1 MPLCLT
7 VLNCL
12 LFYFEQIQLPCTS
25 SLSFKHVDVHVCIKD
40 VNAFFD
46 DLIFSYN
53 QLNNL
58 FFLLSF
64 DSHLCKPNVSG
75 MVLAISSKWL
85 RHLDTA
91 MQLYMYIE
99 TSFCFLVQRSVIE
112 QPFLS
117 YRDIKPGELV
127 KVRWLL
133 ALGRFSFLLCRGGG
147 LFSFPL
153 SPLKWSLFALYMK
166 TSSKLLAVGGQ
177 RVHYASAIG

>member
-1 MPLCLT
+1 MQLLEYVTTFMPLSLT
-7 VLNCL
+7 VLDFF

-46 DLIFSYN
+46 DLIFSCN

-58 FFLLSF
+58 FF
-64 DSHLCKPNVSG
+64 SHFFFIHICANLTSVNGSCNIFKMN
-75 MVLAISSKWL
+75 KT
-85 RHLDTA
+85 DTA

-99 TSFCFLVQRSVIE
+99 TSFYFLVQRSVIE

-127 KVRWLL
+127 KVR
-133 ALGRFSFLLCRGGG
+133 
-147 LFSFPL
+147 
-153 SPLKWSLFALYMK
+153 
-166 TSSKLLAVGGQ
+166 
-177 RVHYASAIG
+177 

>member
-1 MPLCLT
+1 MQLLEYVTTFMPLSLT
-7 VLNCL
+7 VLDFF

-25 SLSFKHVDVHVCIKD
+25 SLSFKHIDVHVCIKD

-46 DLIFSYN
+46 DLIFSCN

-64 DSHLCKPNVSG
+64 DSHLCKPNVSE
-75 MVLAISSKWL
+75 MVLSISSKWL

-133 ALGRFSFLLCRGGG
+133 ALGRFSFLLCRVVVF
-147 LFSFPL
+147 FSTLPTQVVVIC
-153 SPLKWSLFALYMK
+153 SLHEDF
-166 TSSKLLAVGGQ
+166 
-177 RVHYASAIG
+177 

>member
-1 MPLCLT
+1 MLMLS
-7 VLNCL
+7 LM
-12 LFYFEQIQLPCTS
+12 I
-25 SLSFKHVDVHVCIKD
+25 LSFLAISSVT
-40 VNAFFD
+40 FF
-46 DLIFSYN
+46 FS
-53 QLNNL
+53 
-58 FFLLSF
+58 FLF
-64 DSHLCKPNVSG
+64 DSHLCKLNVSE

-133 ALGRFSFLLCRGGG
+133 ALGRFSFLLCRVVVF
-147 LFSFPL
+147 FSTLPTQVA
-153 SPLKWSLFALYMK
+153 LFALYMK

-177 RVHYASAIG
+177 RVHYASAIE

>member
-1 MPLCLT
+1 MLMLS
-7 VLNCL
+7 LM
-12 LFYFEQIQLPCTS
+12 I
-25 SLSFKHVDVHVCIKD
+25 LSFLAISSVT
-40 VNAFFD
+40 FF
-46 DLIFSYN
+46 FS
-53 QLNNL
+53 
-58 FFLLSF
+58 FLF
-64 DSHLCKPNVSG
+64 DSHLCKPNVSE

-133 ALGRFSFLLCRGGG
+133 ALGRFSFLLCRVVVF
-147 LFSFPL
+147 FSTLPTQVA
-153 SPLKWSLFALYMK
+153 LFALYMK

-177 RVHYASAIG
+177 RVHYASAIE

>member
-1 MPLCLT
+1 MLMLS
-7 VLNCL
+7 LM
-12 LFYFEQIQLPCTS
+12 I
-25 SLSFKHVDVHVCIKD
+25 LSFLAISSVT
-40 VNAFFD
+40 FF
-46 DLIFSYN
+46 FS
-53 QLNNL
+53 
-58 FFLLSF
+58 FLF
-64 DSHLCKPNVSG
+64 DSHLCKLNVSE

-133 ALGRFSFLLCRGGG
+133 ALGRFSFLLCRGVVF
-147 LFSFPL
+147 FSTLPTQVA
-153 SPLKWSLFALYMK
+153 LFALYMK

-177 RVHYASAIG
+177 RVHYASAIE

>member
-1 MPLCLT
+1 MLMLS
-7 VLNCL
+7 LM
-12 LFYFEQIQLPCTS
+12 I
-25 SLSFKHVDVHVCIKD
+25 LSFLAISSVT
-40 VNAFFD
+40 FF
-46 DLIFSYN
+46 FP
-53 QLNNL
+53 
-58 FFLLSF
+58 FLF
-64 DSHLCKPNVSG
+64 DSHLCKPNVSE

-133 ALGRFSFLLCRGGG
+133 ALGRFSFLLCRVVVF
-147 LFSFPL
+147 FSTLPTQVA
-153 SPLKWSLFALYMK
+153 LFALYMK

-177 RVHYASAIG
+177 RVHYASAIE

>member
-1 MPLCLT
+1 M
-7 VLNCL
+7 
-12 LFYFEQIQLPCTS
+12 PCTS
-25 SLSFKHVDVHVCIKD
+25 SLSLKHIDVHVCIKD

-46 DLIFSYN
+46 DLIFSCN

-58 FFLLSF
+58 FFFLSF
-64 DSHLCKPNVSG
+64 DSHLCKPNVSE

-99 TSFCFLVQRSVIE
+99 TSFYFLVQRSVIE

-127 KVRWLL
+127 KVRWLS
-133 ALGRFSFLLCRGGG
+133 ALGGFSFLLCWGGG
-147 LFSFPL
+147 YFLFHPPHS
-153 SPLKWSLFALYMK
+153 SGVICSLHEDF
-166 TSSKLLAVGGQ
+166 
-177 RVHYASAIG
+177 

>member
-1 MPLCLT
+1 MLCS
-7 VLNCL
+7 
-12 LFYFEQIQLPCTS
+12 S
-25 SLSFKHVDVHVCIKD
+25 SLSLKHIDVHFCIKD
-40 VNAFFD
+40 VYTFFD
-46 DLIFSYN
+46 DLIFTCN

-58 FFLLSF
+58 FF
-64 DSHLCKPNVSG
+64 SHFFFIHICANLTSVNGSCNIFKMN
-75 MVLAISSKWL
+75 KT
-85 RHLDTA
+85 DTA

-99 TSFCFLVQRSVIE
+99 TSFWFLVQRSVIE

-127 KVRWLL
+127 KVRWLS

-153 SPLKWSLFALYMK
+153 SPLKWSLFSLYMK

>member
-1 MPLCLT
+1 M
-7 VLNCL
+7 
-12 LFYFEQIQLPCTS
+12 PCTS
-25 SLSFKHVDVHVCIKD
+25 SFSFKHIDVHVCIKD

-46 DLIFSYN
+46 DLIFSCN

-64 DSHLCKPNVSG
+64 DSHLCKPNVSE

-99 TSFCFLVQRSVIE
+99 TSFYFLVQRSVIE

-127 KVRWLL
+127 KVRWLS
-133 ALGRFSFLLCRGGG
+133 ALGRFSFLLCRGVVF
-147 LFSFPL
+147 FSTLPTQVVVIC
-153 SPLKWSLFALYMK
+153 SLHEDF
-166 TSSKLLAVGGQ
+166 
-177 RVHYASAIG
+177 